1 MRRGAGGCAC
11 MLLSNVQQPL
21 IHTPIAENVDVSS
34 IVATSSTGAPDYKS
48 HLPPILQALGL

>member
-1 MRRGAGGCAC
+1 